1 MVTVEKKVVEV
12 TDIKLDKVSASLEE
26 GETLTLTATVT
37 PDDAADKTVTWSSS
51 KPEIASVDENGVV
64 TAIKAGR
71 AIIYA
76 MAGDQKASCIVNVK
90 PAAGIDEVTNDKD
103 ELTIYDLTGRKIL
116 VEYLEELPAGIY
128 IINGKKTVIK

>member
-1 MVTVEKKVVEV
+1 M
-12 TDIKLDKVSASLEE
+12 
-26 GETLTLTATVT
+26 
-37 PDDAADKTVTWSSS
+37 
-51 KPEIASVDENGVV
+51 
-64 TAIKAGR
+64 
-71 AIIYA
+71 
-76 MAGDQKASCIVNVK
+76 NVK